1 MSLSNKEICDCHEE
15 LRSRRILE
23 EPQWREI
30 AGLLKPEDRD
40 IGQQSSRNRVA
51 DDIFDSTPLLAL
63 DQFVGGLFS
72 QSTNPADRW
81 FEVSIADDELKGWG
95 PVKDYLWSFSQLI
108 FSSFGPAVSPFYAVV
123 PGTYADLGAFG
134 LGCGYSDL
142 PQGGGRF
149 TDLHIPLGES
159 FVDTDGAGFVTR
171 FHREFAA
178 RTEELQRMFGEA
190 AGGLRERRENR
201 VIHAV
206 FENPGFTAGRVGPKG
221 QRFSSVYCLAGETNG
236 NFRVE
241 KGYYEMPYYAIPWTL
256 RAGRYP
262 MGPGHLARADVSM
275 LNEMERSHIVA
286 AQFDAEPPLLAH
298 DESVITAADIEP
310 RKLLYGTLTEQGK
323 QLLQRLERG
332 SDLKL
337 SMMQS
342 EQRRGAIRE
351 AFLFSIMQLVNR
363 PQMTATEF
371 LGFKEEQLR
380 LMGPN
385 LGRIHSYGLAPLIAR
400 RARMLQRAGMVPP
413 PPRELVGHNID
424 VAFVSPLA
432 KAQKFGQAR
441 AILQFAQSVA
451 GFAQFQPEAI
461 DNFDCD
467 AASEALADGYGVP
480 PGVQR
485 AREAVEEIRKSRAQA
500 QQQMVATEQASQLAG
515 VYADVA
521 HANQAQTR
529 AAQRDQPAAK

>member
-1 MSLSNKEICDCHEE
+1 MLSNKEICDCHSD
-15 LRSRRILE
+15 LRAQRALE

-30 AGLLKPEDRD
+30 ATLLKPEDRD
-40 IGQQSSRNRVA
+40 IGNDTSRNRVA

-63 DQFVGGLFS
+63 EQFVGGLFS

-81 FEVSIADDELKGWG
+81 FDLGIGDEDLKGWG
-95 PVKDYLWSFSQLI
+95 PVKTYLWNFSQLVYA
-108 FSSFGPAVSPFYAVV
+108 SFAPAASPFYAVI

-134 LGCGYSDL
+134 SGYGYSDL
-142 PQGGGRF
+142 GQGASRF
-149 TDLHIPLGES
+149 TDLHIPVGEG
-159 FVDTDGAGFVTR
+159 FIKTDGSGYLTA
-171 FHREFAA
+171 FHREFTD
-178 RTEELQRMFGEA
+178 RGEGLKRKFGEA
-190 AGGLRERRENR
+190 AGGLDEKRQYR
-201 VIHAV
+201 VVHAV
-206 FENPGFTAGRVGPKG
+206 FENEGFAPGRLGPKG
-221 QRFSSVYCLAGETNG
+221 QRWASVYCLAEGNQ

-298 DESVITAADIEP
+298 DESIITAADIEP
-310 RKLLYGTLTEQGK
+310 RKLLYGTLNEQGK

-337 SMMQS
+337 SMLQS
-342 EQRRGAIRE
+342 EQRRAAIRE
-351 AFLFSIMQLVNR
+351 TFLFSIMQLVNR

-385 LGRIHSYGLAPLIAR
+385 LGRIHSFGLAPLIAR

-413 PPRELVGHNID
+413 PPRELVGHSIE
-424 VAFVSPLA
+424 VAFISPLA

-441 AILQFAQSVA
+441 AILQFAQSIS
-451 GFAQFQPEAI
+451 GFAQFQPDAM
-461 DNFDCD
+461 DNFDSD

-485 AREAVEEIRKSRAQA
+485 ARDEIAKLRQQRAQQ
-500 QQQMVATEQASQLAG
+500 QQQMVATEQAAQLAG

-529 AAQRDQPAAK
+529 SAQRGQPGGAS